1 MIPGLHADHV
11 DASGA
16 YGQKF
21 AVVKELLETGVLK
34 EIPKE
39 FLGEGA
45 QPVVTQQ
52 EVPVVTT
59 TSQVIGGQQ
68 DEFDMSNGHADHY
81 DETGRYAKAY
91 EAKYGAGS
99 LDGNVDDNQ
108 DSQQT
113 TGNSWKSF
121 LQNIIAEEKSK
132 LKV

>member
-21 AVVKELLETGVLK
+21 AVIEELLKTGVLK

-39 FLGEGA
+39 FRETDGTTTITAE
-45 QPVVTQQ
+45 VV
-52 EVPVVTT
+52 PIST

-68 DEFDMSNGHADHY
+68 EEFDMTDGHADHY

-91 EAKYGAGS
+91 EAKYGPNS
-99 LDGNVDDNQ
+99 LTITEEQHNDA
-108 DSQQT
+108 
-113 TGNSWKSF
+113 GNSWKSF
-121 LQNIIAEEKSK
+121 LQKIIAEEKSK